1 MMIAQHLAFIF
12 VPRAGIEPAWRL
24 IHWCLRP
31 ARLPIP
37 PSGQLLSG
45 ICFSLIAVQRY
56 EHLSNLPNISLV
68 FSLHTQH
75 FDIFI
80 PSKYIFHER

>member
-37 PSGQLLSG
+37 PALAEELTLKKRHDYG
-45 ICFSLIAVQRY
+45 
-56 EHLSNLPNISLV
+56 
-68 FSLHTQH
+68 
-75 FDIFI
+75 
-80 PSKYIFHER
+80 K

>member
-37 PSGQLLSG
+37 PSGQIPPCLFAVAKVL
-45 ICFSLIAVQRY
+45 IIFELTNFLVTFFSKNAFLMQK
-56 EHLSNLPNISLV
+56 H
-68 FSLHTQH
+68 
-75 FDIFI
+75 
-80 PSKYIFHER
+80 

>member
-37 PSGQLLSG
+37 PSGHLLKHCLFLDCG
-45 ICFSLIAVQRY
+45 CKGTTFFLICKYSAIFFSL
-56 EHLSNLPNISLV
+56 
-68 FSLHTQH
+68 FLHFFRNRTLAC
-75 FDIFI
+75 
-80 PSKYIFHER
+80 SA

>member
-37 PSGQLLSG
+37 PSGHLLKPYLFLNCG
-45 ICFSLIAVQRY
+45 CKGTVFFHICKLFGTFFQKKI
-56 EHLSNLPNISLV
+56 NILR
-68 FSLHTQH
+68 FMG
-75 FDIFI
+75 
-80 PSKYIFHER
+80 

>member
-37 PSGQLLSG
+37 PSGLKCG
-45 ICFSLIAVQRY
+45 AKIETDFEY
-56 EHLSNLPNISLV
+56 
-68 FSLHTQH
+68 
-75 FDIFI
+75 D
-80 PSKYIFHER
+80 K